1 MPKTTLSGTR
11 IRALRLARGMTQ
23 AELARR
29 AGVSPS
35 YLNLIE
41 HNRRRAAVT
50 LLGAVSAAL
59 DITPEAL
66 SDAAGD
72 ALVESLRTAAALT
85 SADPPAEIDRVEEF
99 AGRFPGWAAHMA
111 ALQARAEAQD
121 RIVERLSDRMAHDPN
136 LSEALHEIVSAV
148 TAVQSTAAILAE
160 TDDLEPAWRDRFH
173 QSVHSDSVRLA
184 TAAEAL
190 VAYLDA
196 STEETGLAAP
206 QEELESWLARQSFH
220 IPAIE
225 GGTGMPD
232 SADLAHLA
240 EDQPELAS
248 QAARVMAR
256 DWLARAR
263 EDAIALPLEALA
275 PALVAMFER
284 GTGLRPGELAM
295 GFGVGLPRLFRRLAS
310 LPPLPGMP
318 RFGLVVC
325 DGSGTLTFRR
335 PIEGFALPR
344 FGGACPVWPLFQ
356 ALMQPARPIRA
367 LVETAS
373 RPVHRF
379 LAHAV
384 AERLGAARFEPPFAW
399 EASMLLTPATPQST
413 GTPLDAPEAADLGTP
428 LAVGSSCRVC
438 LRPDCV
444 ARREPSIVSS

>member
-11 IRALRLARGMTQ
+11 IRALRLARGLTQ

-35 YLNLIE
+35 FLNLIE
-41 HNRRRAAVT
+41 HNRRRASDA
-50 LLGAVSAAL
+50 LLDAISTAL
-59 DITPEAL
+59 EITAEAL
-66 SDAAGD
+66 SDTAGD
-72 ALVESLRTAAALT
+72 ALLEVLRTAAAIT
-85 SADPPAEIDRVEEF
+85 SADPPAELERAEEF
-99 AGRFPGWAAHMA
+99 AGRFPGWAAHLA
-111 ALQARAEAQD
+111 ALQARVEGQD
-121 RIVERLSDRMAHDPN
+121 RIIERLSDRMTHDPN

-160 TDDLEPAWRDRFH
+160 TDDLEAAWRDRFH
-173 QSVHSDSVRLA
+173 QNIHTDSVRLA

-225 GGTGMPD
+225 TGTGLSPD
-232 SADLAHLA
+232 GGALVRLT

-248 QAARVMAR
+248 QAARLMAR
-256 DWLARAR
+256 DWLARAHA
-263 EDAIALPLEALA
+263 DAIALPLDMLA
-275 PALVAMFER
+275 PALADMFTR
-284 GTGLRPGELAM
+284 GAGLRPEELANT
-295 GFGVGLPRLFRRLAS
+295 FGVGLPCLFRRLAS
-310 LPPLPGMP
+310 LPPLPGVP

-356 ALMQPARPIRA
+356 TLMQPGRPVRA

-384 AERLGAARFEPPFAW
+384 AEPASEARFDPPFAW
-399 EASMLLTPATPQST
+399 EASMLLTPAS
-413 GTPLDAPEAADLGTP
+413 PLTLGASEAVSGPP

>member
-1 MPKTTLSGTR
+1 MPKTTLIGTR
-11 IRALRLARGMTQ
+11 IRAFRLARGMTQ

-41 HNRRRAAVT
+41 HNRRRVATT
-50 LLGAVSAAL
+50 LLDELSAAL
-59 DITPEAL
+59 GITAEAL
-66 SDAAGD
+66 SDATGD
-72 ALVESLRTAAALT
+72 ALLEALRTAAAMT
-85 SADPPAEIDRVEEF
+85 TADPPAELDRAEEF
-99 AGRFPGWAAHMA
+99 AGRFPGWAAHLA

-121 RIVERLSDRMAHDPN
+121 RIIERLSDRMTHDPN

-160 TDDLEPAWRDRFH
+160 TADLEPVWRDRFH
-173 QSVHSDSVRLA
+173 QSIHSDSVRLA

-190 VAYLDA
+190 VAYLDV

-206 QEELESWLARQSFH
+206 QEELESWLARQAFH

-225 GGTGMPD
+225 GDGDTPTD
-232 SADLAHLA
+232 TLTRLT

-248 QAARVMAR
+248 QAARAMAGA
-256 DWLARAR
+256 WLERARA
-263 EDAIALPLEALA
+263 DAAALPLDALA
-275 PALVAMFER
+275 PALADMFAR
-284 GTGLRPGELAM
+284 GAGLRPEELAN

-310 LPPLPGMP
+310 LPALPGVP
-318 RFGLVVC
+318 PFGLVVC
-325 DGSGTLTFRR
+325 DGSGTLIFRR

-356 ALMQPARPIRA
+356 ALMQPGRPVRA

-373 RPVHRF
+373 RPMHRF

-384 AERLGAARFEPPFAW
+384 AESVGEARFEPPFAW
-399 EASMLLTPATPQST
+399 EASMLLTPASPHTL
-413 GTPLDAPEAADLGTP
+413 GECEGDLGVP
-428 LAVGSSCRVC
+428 LGVGSSCRVC
-438 LRPDCV
+438 LRPDCL
-444 ARREPSIVSS
+444 ARREPSIVSG

>member
-11 IRALRLARGMTQ
+11 IRALRLARGLTQ
-23 AELARR
+23 AELARQ

-41 HNRRRAAVT
+41 HNRRRAAEP
-50 LLGAVSAAL
+50 LLAAISAAL
-59 DITPEAL
+59 DLMPGAL

-72 ALVESLRTAAALT
+72 TLLEALRTAAALT
-85 SADPPAEIDRVEEF
+85 TTDPPAEIDRAEEF
-99 AGRFPGWAAHMA
+99 AGRFPGWAAHLA

-121 RIVERLSDRMAHDPN
+121 RIIERLSDRMAHDPN

-160 TDDLEPAWRDRFH
+160 TDDLEPLWRDRFH
-173 QSVHSDSVRLA
+173 QNIHSDSVRLA

-190 VAYLDA
+190 VAYLDVA
-196 STEETGLAAP
+196 AEETGLAAP
-206 QEELESWLARQSFH
+206 QEELESWLARQAFH
-220 IPAIE
+220 VPAIE
-225 GGTGMPD
+225 RDSRAPD
-232 SADLAHLA
+232 IAALTA
-240 EDQPELAS
+240 DQPELAS
-248 QAARVMAR
+248 QASRALAC

-263 EDAIALPLEALA
+263 DDAAALPLEALA
-275 PALVAMFER
+275 QALSGMFAR
-284 GTGLRPGELAM
+284 GEGFRPGDLAN
-295 GFGVGLPRLFRRLAS
+295 GFGVDLPRLFRRLAS
-310 LPPLPGMP
+310 LPPLPGVP

-344 FGGACPVWPLFQ
+344 FGGACPLWPLFQ
-356 ALMQPARPIRA
+356 ALMQPGRPVRA
-367 LVETAS
+367 MLETAS
-373 RPVHRF
+373 RPMQRF
-379 LAHAV
+379 LSHAV
-384 AERLGAARFEPPFAW
+384 AGPLDPSRFDPPVAW
-399 EASMLLTPATPQST
+399 EASMLLTPASPQTLGQMSE
-413 GTPLDAPEAADLGTP
+413 GSGDAAGVP